1 MLSEIFQGLDSENFS
16 LHDFWKHSIR
26 TAIISNQLAM
36 YSEYR
41 QEPETLFTAGL
52 LNDVGRLI
60 LAAQMPEVLPQIEKR
75 VEDTGWD
82 IIDAELDVIGIP
94 HTDIGAALML
104 RWGFPDII
112 WVCVKN
118 HHEYEYSRPFFQAVQ
133 IVSLA
138 NQLSFFEVP
147 ADDKET
153 KKMLRGITN

>member
-1 MLSEIFQGLDSENFS
+1 
-16 LHDFWKHSIR
+16 
-26 TAIISNQLAM
+26 M